1 MKDPEGVNEKWDF
14 CIVVLRKWSLGLQN
28 WESQTGKWE

>member
-14 CIVVLRKWSLGLQN
+14 CIVLRKWSLGLQN